1 MNPEDPAPVV
11 SSYLIQTP
19 SRDVTLHKVA
29 DVTMG
34 PAGELVLACA
44 AGGCLGIF
52 APGEWR
58 FVHSIP
64 VPEEEDEE
72 A

>member
-1 MNPEDPAPVV
+1 MSPEDPAPVV

-19 SRDVTLHKVA
+19 GREVTLHEVA

-34 PAGELVLACA
+34 AAGELVLADA
-44 AGGCLGIF
+44 VGGCLGIF

-58 FVHSIP
+58 FVTAIP
-64 VPEEEDEE
+64 MTGEE
-72 A
+72 AEEA